1 MGRLEICWRLKSRK
15 PWEEPRLTF
24 RNPCSFLAG
33 HQIQLEAIRRVWGKG
48 VRVRVTPQES
58 IISTDCNP
66 SFVRR
71 YVRGGEADVC
81 EAWNFPRASSIPI
94 GIGPNGIEAAL
105 SPMLVNDRFFFFIKR
120 RPSSHA
126 FTLGSCNHNGANSC
140 CTAPATKLYK
150 FNPDG
155 LFAPCYPGL
164 VHHIERIVSQLWT
177 PICSPMFLSSFFSL
191 SLSLSLSPFLPFSI
205 PIPIPIPR
213 SRSPSLDT

>member
-105 SPMLVNDRFFFFIKR
+105 SPMLVNDRFFF
-120 RPSSHA
+120 
-126 FTLGSCNHNGANSC
+126 
-140 CTAPATKLYK
+140 
-150 FNPDG
+150 
-155 LFAPCYPGL
+155 
-164 VHHIERIVSQLWT
+164 
-177 PICSPMFLSSFFSL
+177 LSSDDHLHTLSHLAHVIITVPTHAALHLQPSFISSTRTGSLPHAIPVSFTILRGSSVSFGLLSALLCFSVLSSL
-191 SLSLSLSPFLPFSI
+191 SLSLSLSLPFSH
-205 PIPIPIPR
+205 
-213 SRSPSLDT
+213 SLSLSLSLSLALALLL